1 MNNDAFSLRFTAP
14 KMNADGDEAEVMLY
28 GEIISGMPEN
38 WKWDKE
44 DKSAADFDRAIK
56 EAVRSGARKLLLR
69 INSPG
74 GILREA
80 VAMRSTLNTAGF
92 EAVTIRIE
100 GLCASAATVVATLPG
115 AHVQIAEGSEFMVHN
130 PVCGCYGYA
139 DDMEATAAYLR
150 KSEEIARGFYTKRT
164 GADEATVKAWMDA
177 ETWFTAREAL
187 EAGFCDEVISEGGQ
201 EPEIAMNA
209 RTLAAMRAMYA
220 HMPERLQALEKTGS
234 SKTTAVAAA
243 VLTEDKQL
251 NRSKEE
257 HNMEIKD
264 LTAAQLAS
272 ENPQL
277 MASIRE
283 AAMQAER
290 ERMQDIDDLTTPGY
304 EQMAAEAQEKRHE
317 RHGLSQDGGES
328 PEREGHAVHAK
339 PQGGGQP
346 ERRRFGRSERRA
358 RKRTGRNGRLRQR
371 NGRLREESGRRHGH
385 VLSERSDRHESL

>member
-92 EAVTIRIE
+92 ETVTIRIE

-201 EPEIAMNA
+201 EPEIAMNT

-264 LTAAQLAS
+264 LTAAQLAK
-272 ENPQL
+272 
-277 MASIRE
+277 RE
-283 AAMQAER
+283 PAADGFHPRDGDAGGAGADAGHR
-290 ERMQDIDDLTTPGY
+290 RPDDAGLRADGGGS
-304 EQMAAEAQEKRHE
+304 QEKRHE
-317 RHGLSQDGGES
+317 RHGLSQGGGES
-328 PEREGHAVHAK
+328 PEREGQRSSCKAA
-339 PQGGGQP
+339 
-346 ERRRFGRSERRA
+346 RGRSARSAGVLGGASDGHEKDRPKWPLTPKKWPPTRRERAAARA
-358 RKRTGRNGRLRQR
+358 CTERKEQPA
-371 NGRLREESGRRHGH
+371 
-385 VLSERSDRHESL
+385 

>member
-92 EAVTIRIE
+92 ETVTIRIE

-139 DDMEATAAYLR
+139 DDMEATAAYLH

-201 EPEIAMNA
+201 EPEIAMNT

-283 AAMQAER
+283 TAMQAER

-304 EQMAAEAQEKRHE
+304 EQMAAEAKKSGMSAMDFHKAVVKAQREKGAQFMQSRKGEVSQSAGVLGGASDGHE
-317 RHGLSQDGGES
+317 KEQAEM
-328 PEREGHAVHAK
+328 AAYAK
-339 PQGGGQP
+339 EMAAYAKRAGGG
-346 ERRRFGRSERRA
+346 
-358 RKRTGRNGRLRQR
+358 TGMY
-371 NGRLREESGRRHGH
+371 
-385 VLSERSDRHESL
+385 

>member
-92 EAVTIRIE
+92 ETVTIRIE

-139 DDMEATAAYLR
+139 EDMEATAAYLR

-201 EPEIAMNA
+201 EPEVAMNA
-209 RTLAAMRAMYA
+209 RTLGGYARDVRAHAGKAASA
-220 HMPERLQALEKTGS
+220 G
-234 SKTTAVAAA
+234 
-243 VLTEDKQL
+243 
-251 NRSKEE
+251 
-257 HNMEIKD
+257 KD
-264 LTAAQLAS
+264 RQF
-272 ENPQL
+272 
-277 MASIRE
+277 
-283 AAMQAER
+283 
-290 ERMQDIDDLTTPGY
+290 QD
-304 EQMAAEAQEKRHE
+304 
-317 RHGLSQDGGES
+317 HGCC
-328 PEREGHAVHAK
+328 
-339 PQGGGQP
+339 
-346 ERRRFGRSERRA
+346 RRR
-358 RKRTGRNGRLRQR
+358 L
-371 NGRLREESGRRHGH
+371 
-385 VLSERSDRHESL
+385 D

>member
-28 GEIISGMPEN
+28 GEIISGMPED

-92 EAVTIRIE
+92 ETVTIRIE

-283 AAMQAER
+283 TAMQAER

-304 EQMAAEAQEKRHE
+304 EQMATEAKKSGMSAMDFHKAVVKAQREK
-317 RHGLSQDGGES
+317 GAQFM
-328 PEREGHAVHAK
+328 
-339 PQGGGQP
+339 Q
-346 ERRRFGRSERRA
+346 
-358 RKRTGRNGRLRQR
+358 RTGRNGRLRQR

-385 VLSERSDRHESL
+385 VLSERSNRHESL

>member
-92 EAVTIRIE
+92 ETVTIRIE

-201 EPEIAMNA
+201 EPEIAMNT

-283 AAMQAER
+283 TAMQAER

-304 EQMAAEAQEKRHE
+304 EQMAAEAKKSGMSAMDFHKAVVKAQREKGAQFMQSRKGEVSQSAGVLGGASDGTKKNRPKWPLTPKKWPPTRRE
-317 RHGLSQDGGES
+317 RAAARACT
-328 PEREGHAVHAK
+328 ERKE
-339 PQGGGQP
+339 QP
-346 ERRRFGRSERRA
+346 A
-358 RKRTGRNGRLRQR
+358 
-371 NGRLREESGRRHGH
+371 
-385 VLSERSDRHESL
+385 

>member
-92 EAVTIRIE
+92 ETVTIRIE

-201 EPEIAMNA
+201 EPEIAMNT

-283 AAMQAER
+283 TAMQAER

-304 EQMAAEAQEKRHE
+304 EQMAAEAKKSGMSAMDFHKAVVKAQREKGAQFMQSR
-317 RHGLSQDGGES
+317 
-328 PEREGHAVHAK
+328 K
-339 PQGGGQP
+339 
-346 ERRRFGRSERRA
+346 GRSARAPAFWAERATGTKKNRPKWPLTPKKWPPTRRERA
-358 RKRTGRNGRLRQR
+358 AARACTERKEQPA
-371 NGRLREESGRRHGH
+371 
-385 VLSERSDRHESL
+385 

>member
-92 EAVTIRIE
+92 ETVTIRIE

-150 KSEEIARGFYTKRT
+150 KSEEIARGFT
-164 GADEATVKAWMDA
+164 
-177 ETWFTAREAL
+177 
-187 EAGFCDEVISEGGQ
+187 
-201 EPEIAMNA
+201 
-209 RTLAAMRAMYA
+209 
-220 HMPERLQALEKTGS
+220 
-234 SKTTAVAAA
+234 
-243 VLTEDKQL
+243 
-251 NRSKEE
+251 
-257 HNMEIKD
+257 
-264 LTAAQLAS
+264 
-272 ENPQL
+272 
-277 MASIRE
+277 
-283 AAMQAER
+283 
-290 ERMQDIDDLTTPGY
+290 
-304 EQMAAEAQEKRHE
+304 
-317 RHGLSQDGGES
+317 
-328 PEREGHAVHAK
+328 
-339 PQGGGQP
+339 
-346 ERRRFGRSERRA
+346 
-358 RKRTGRNGRLRQR
+358 RNGRARTK
-371 NGRLREESGRRHGH
+371 RRSRRGWTLNM
-385 VLSERSDRHESL
+385 VYGQGSA

>member
-92 EAVTIRIE
+92 ETVTIRIE

-177 ETWFTAREAL
+177 ETW
-187 EAGFCDEVISEGGQ
+187 
-201 EPEIAMNA
+201 
-209 RTLAAMRAMYA
+209 
-220 HMPERLQALEKTGS
+220 
-234 SKTTAVAAA
+234 
-243 VLTEDKQL
+243 
-251 NRSKEE
+251 
-257 HNMEIKD
+257 
-264 LTAAQLAS
+264 
-272 ENPQL
+272 
-277 MASIRE
+277 
-283 AAMQAER
+283 
-290 ERMQDIDDLTTPGY
+290 
-304 EQMAAEAQEKRHE
+304 
-317 RHGLSQDGGES
+317 
-328 PEREGHAVHAK
+328 
-339 PQGGGQP
+339 
-346 ERRRFGRSERRA
+346 
-358 RKRTGRNGRLRQR
+358 
-371 NGRLREESGRRHGH
+371 
-385 VLSERSDRHESL
+385 

>member
-28 GEIISGMPEN
+28 GEIISGMPED

-92 EAVTIRIE
+92 ETVTIRIE

-201 EPEIAMNA
+201 EPEVAMNA

-283 AAMQAER
+283 TAMQAER

-304 EQMAAEAQEKRHE
+304 EQMAAEAKKSGMSAMDFHKAVVKAQREKGAQFMQSRKGE
-317 RHGLSQDGGES
+317 VSQ
-328 PEREGHAVHAK
+328 R
-339 PQGGGQP
+339 
-346 ERRRFGRSERRA
+346 RRRFGRSERRA

-385 VLSERSDRHESL
+385 VLSERSNRHESL